1 MLKALLYKEWIKTR
15 WYLLAAL
22 TVTTGFAAYSA
33 YGIHRVVSLRGAAHI
48 WEVMVTRDAVFIDIM
63 QFVPLIAGI
72 LLSIFQFIPEMQRKC
87 LKLTLH
93 LPVPAMVSTYTMI
106 CFGVAALSI
115 CFVISLLAITIP
127 AGNIFPAELTSRIIS
142 TALPWFLAGYG
153 GYVFTSWI
161 ILEPAWKTRIIFM
174 AVSVLIL
181 RIFFLAPSPDAYGG
195 FLPWL
200 GLSVI
205 LSSSLVWLSITRFKA
220 GKQD

>member
-15 WYLLAAL
+15 WYLIAAL

-33 YGIHRVVSLRGAAHI
+33 YGIHRAVS
-48 WEVMVTRDAVFIDIM
+48 VFIDIM

-142 TALPWFLAGYG
+142 TALPR
-153 GYVFTSWI
+153 
-161 ILEPAWKTRIIFM
+161 RIRGIC
-174 AVSVLIL
+174 VHKL
-181 RIFFLAPSPDAYGG
+181 DH
-195 FLPWL
+195 
-200 GLSVI
+200 
-205 LSSSLVWLSITRFKA
+205 T
-220 GKQD
+220 